1 MALLLNHP
9 GCQADATCPA
19 VYLLPIRAA
28 FLLPFLTAYLL
39 PFFMHFHCAAPSPR
53 TAVIAQSL
61 TVCAYRSL
69 IIAFHTQKT
78 TFRTVSPLIRDNM
91 IR

>member
-9 GCQADATCPA
+9 GCQADVTCPA

-39 PFFMHFHCAAPSPR
+39 PFFMHFHCAAPLSPDSSHR
-53 TAVIAQSL
+53 AVFDCL
-61 TVCAYRSL
+61 CL
-69 IIAFHTQKT
+69 
-78 TFRTVSPLIRDNM
+78 
-91 IR
+91 